1 MKLFLKLFKA
11 ENVIIKVEFFVS
23 VKFVIYQISFGQ
35 IDYFQVKNH

>member
-23 VKFVIYQISFGQ
+23 VKFVIYQILFGQ